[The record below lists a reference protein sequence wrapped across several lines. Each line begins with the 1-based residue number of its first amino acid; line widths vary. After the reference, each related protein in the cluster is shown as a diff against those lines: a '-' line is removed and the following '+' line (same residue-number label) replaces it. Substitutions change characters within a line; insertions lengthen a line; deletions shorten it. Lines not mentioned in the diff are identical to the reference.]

1 MSYSYYIPGVV
12 LIGASLLIV
21 AFPQILVALVAGL
34 IFMAGVGALWMGNT
48 MRQID
53 KNRMD
58 GSSGGPMGFFYR
70 RWRP

>member
-1 MSYSYYIPGVV
+1 MSYSYYIPGAV

-58 GSSGGPMGFFYR
+58 GNNGGPMGFFYR